1 MTLFNTI
8 PISRKSY
15 LFFVSLVGK
24 RERERGYTDEA
35 KQLEENVED
44 EETNNLAE
52 NAEKTPLYVLTLY
65 TLTSICI
72 FSILFFLHISYGLV
86 KENLPSRTSDWVVIS
101 FSLVVTTNFT

>member
-1 MTLFNTI
+1 MSLTC
-8 PISRKSY
+8 
-15 LFFVSLVGK
+15 FFVSLVRK
-24 RERERGYTDEA
+24 RERKRGYTDEA

-72 FSILFFLHISYGLV
+72 FPILFSAHFLWSCQGEITI
-86 KENLPSRTSDWVVIS
+86 KNL
-101 FSLVVTTNFT
+101 

>member
-15 LFFVSLVGK
+15 LFFVTLVGK

-72 FSILFFLHISYGLV
+72 FSILFSAHFLWSCQGEFTI
-86 KENLPSRTSDWVVIS
+86 KNL
-101 FSLVVTTNFT
+101 

>member
-1 MTLFNTI
+1 MTLFYTI

-44 EETNNLAE
+44 EEANNLGG

-65 TLTSICI
+65 TLTICI
-72 FSILFFLHISYGLV
+72 FPILFSAHFLWSCHGEITI
-86 KENLPSRTSDWVVIS
+86 KNL
-101 FSLVVTTNFT
+101 